1 MTTRLALAEASASA
15 QNTFTSAVSLHGH
28 YNVSVSGT
36 FTATVTLQRSFD
48 DGTTWLDV
56 KTYTAGAQEVGL
68 EPEYGVVYRIG
79 VKTGEY
85 TSGTAVLR
93 LSR

>member
-1 MTTRLALAEASASA
+1 MSGTIAVVEASAGA
-15 QNTFTSAVSLHGH
+15 QNTFTDAVSLHGH

-48 DGTTWLDV
+48 GSTWLDV
-56 KTYTAGAQEVGL
+56 KTYTSGAQEVGL

-79 VKTGEY
+79 IKTGAY